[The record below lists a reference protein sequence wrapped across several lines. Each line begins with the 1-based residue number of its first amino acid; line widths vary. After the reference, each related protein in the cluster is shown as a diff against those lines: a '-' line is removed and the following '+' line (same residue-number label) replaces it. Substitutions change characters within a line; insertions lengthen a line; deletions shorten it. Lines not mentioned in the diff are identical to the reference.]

1 MSYAL
6 YYAIKYD
13 FLLESVKVGMIMQYG
28 DCILLTMTWLYL
40 MNNKVHNRKKINK
53 LRRYALDLTKSKH
66 DFDTHWLF
74 CFEVL
79 DVDDF
84 MNNSDLWG
92 WSKLKEK
99 EISFIRQE
107 YKNEPPL

>member
-1 MSYAL
+1 MNL
-6 YYAIKYD
+6 I
-13 FLLESVKVGMIMQYG
+13 ESK
-28 DCILLTMTWLYL
+28 
-40 MNNKVHNRKKINK
+40 N
-53 LRRYALDLTKSKH
+53 

-84 MNNSDLWG
+84 MNNPHLWG

-99 EISFIRQE
+99 GISFIR
-107 YKNEPPL
+107 KV

>member
-1 MSYAL
+1 
-6 YYAIKYD
+6 
-13 FLLESVKVGMIMQYG
+13 
-28 DCILLTMTWLYL
+28 

-53 LRRYALDLTKSKH
+53 LRRNALNLIESKH

-79 DVDDF
+79 DF
-84 MNNSDLWG
+84 MNNPDLWG

-99 EISFIRQE
+99 GISFIRKD
-107 YKNEPPL
+107 YKNEPPYESISKQ

>member
-28 DCILLTMTWLYL
+28 DCILLTMTCLYL

-53 LRRYALDLTKSKH
+53 LRRNALNLIESKH

-79 DVDDF
+79 DMDDF
-84 MNNSDLWG
+84 MNNPDLWG

-99 EISFIRQE
+99 GFSFIRKE